1 MTAHPAPTRTP
12 GPQAG
17 GLCCKAEVTVL
28 SLKRAESGE
37 SKGRAATHTTGNGDY
52 SDTGEDG

>member
-1 MTAHPAPTRTP
+1 MTAHPPTRTP

-37 SKGRAATHTTGNGDY
+37 SKGRAAAHTTGNGDY
-52 SDTGEDG
+52 SDTGGDG

>member
-1 MTAHPAPTRTP
+1 MTAHPAPTP

-17 GLCCKAEVTVL
+17 GLCCKAEVMVL

-37 SKGRAATHTTGNGDY
+37 SKCRAAAHTTGNRDY
-52 SDTGEDG
+52 SDTSEDG